1 MKVFT
6 AEQIRQIDAYTI
18 ANEPVK
24 SIDLMERAA
33 FALCDWFRINI
44 DRGSRICIVTG
55 PGNNGGD
62 GLALARLLFGNGYLP
77 EVLNIRF
84 TERVSEDWTINMQ
97 RLREITGIKFTDVS
111 TLNDL
116 PFFYQDDIVVDAI
129 FGTGL
134 TRHAAGLTGH
144 VIKKINDSDARII
157 SVDIP
162 SGLFSED
169 NSDNDHDS
177 VIQADIT
184 LSFQFPKLSFLFPEN
199 EIYTGVFHLLP
210 IGLHD
215 KIIREMETGTSL
227 VSSSLVSS
235 IIKRRRKFDH
245 KGRFGH
251 GLMVA
256 GSCGKAGAA
265 VLSTLAA
272 LRTGIGLVT
281 AHVSK
286 PVGDI
291 IHAAVPEAM
300 IQYDQ
305 SDVLI
310 SEVYNLEKY
319 DAVGLGPG
327 IGTKPNTRKA
337 VRNLIAGWKGPMV
350 IDADGLNIIGEEKD
364 LLKELSPNTILTPH
378 PGEFARLAGDFS
390 DGYARL
396 KAQIELS
403 IETGSIILLK
413 GAFSSIAVPDGRVWF
428 NTTGNPGMA
437 TAGSGDVLTGM
448 ILGMLARGYN
458 PVDAAI
464 AAVYLHGLAGDI
476 AAGVTGQESLIASDI
491 INNIGNAFKKTETR

>member
-1 MKVFT
+1 MKIFS

-33 FALCDWFRINI
+33 VALYDWFSMNI

-62 GLALARLLFGNGYLP
+62 GLALARLLYENGYIP
-77 EVLNIRF
+77 EVINIRF
-84 TERVSEDWTINMQ
+84 GDKVTEDWAINRN
-97 RLREITGIKFTDVS
+97 RLGETKGIKFTDIS
-111 TLNDL
+111 TGDDF

-134 TRHAAGLTGH
+134 TRPAAGLPGE

-157 SVDIP
+157 SIDIP
-162 SGLFSED
+162 SGMFSED
-169 NSDNDHDS
+169 NSSNDYGY
-177 VIQADIT
+177 IIKADVT

-199 EIYTGVFHLLP
+199 GEYTGAFHILP
-210 IGLHD
+210 IGLHA
-215 KIIREMETGTSL
+215 KIIREMETNISL
-227 VSSSLVSS
+227 VSSSLIGS
-235 IIKRRRKFDH
+235 IIKRRGKFDH

-251 GLMVA
+251 GLMIA

-272 LRTGIGLVT
+272 LRTGIGLIT
-281 AHVSK
+281 AHVPK

-291 IHAAVPEAM
+291 IHASVPEAM
-300 IQYDQ
+300 VQCDQ
-305 SDVLI
+305 SDVLV

-319 DAVGLGPG
+319 DAVGIGPG

-337 VRNLIAGWKGPMV
+337 LRKLIDEWKGPMV

-364 LLKELSPNTILTPH
+364 LLQKLSPNTILTPH

-390 DGYARL
+390 NGYARL
-396 KAQIELS
+396 NAQIKLS
-403 IETGSIILLK
+403 KETGSVILLK
-413 GAFSSIAVPDGRVWF
+413 GAFTSISVPDGRLWF

-448 ILGMLARGYN
+448 ILGMLSRGYN
-458 PVDAAI
+458 TVDAAI

-491 INNIGNAFKKTETR
+491 INNIGNAFKKTEIT